1 MSPSGALVL
10 ALSALLVLGTL
21 AAWLLNMPLWVI
33 GAVLALGAF
42 VIRRVMR
49 SLSQSRARQDT
60 ET

>member
-1 MSPSGALVL
+1 VL

-49 SLSQSRARQDT
+49 SLSRSRARQDT
-60 ET
+60 EA